1 MFYKLSTPR
10 SLWLKLY
17 TLGGA
22 KMETYPP
29 IGIMRVIVSD
39 LDARPLRTYATLF
52 RPYFIRHDVPK
63 LYFIQRQQGL

>member
-1 MFYKLSTPR
+1 
-10 SLWLKLY
+10 
-17 TLGGA
+17 
-22 KMETYPP
+22 METYPP